1 MSTYCPIVDA
11 AGNLAYF
18 VKMDNTHIG
27 SINVAV
33 EKARSA
39 RLFKCLTKDFQDTL
53 EAGGNGLRKVAFR
66 LS

>member
-1 MSTYCPIVDA
+1 VDA